1 MKRKDKYKNAYDLKC
16 IEILSYKMILA
27 NIMKRCIPE
36 YYDSDID
43 TIMNKYIESNYQSN
57 NEKIFGLKK
66 DFKYL
71 TYDIFFNSKC
81 PNSNDSIGLL
91 INLEPQRTTKS
102 IGYNIFNR
110 ALFYTANAI
119 MYQYNTI
126 FKNSRYDLLKKVY
139 SIFICFDAPT
149 KEEENS
155 ITYFNLTKDIKL
167 GYNKYEEYDKVC
179 IIVIYL
185 GISNSNH
192 ELLRF
197 IELLFTSELNAN
209 KILDSLHNE
218 YGIKISKPF
227 LQEVDEMC
235 NLSERIEER
244 GIRKG
249 IEQGIEQ
256 GIVLQA
262 YDSIL
267 NIMNSFNISFDQAV
281 VALKLSDKMI
291 EICKTKYECNKN
303 G

>member
-126 FKNSRYDLLKKVY
+126 FKNSRYDLLNY
-139 SIFICFDAPT
+139 C
-149 KEEENS
+149 
-155 ITYFNLTKDIKL
+155 
-167 GYNKYEEYDKVC
+167 
-179 IIVIYL
+179 
-185 GISNSNH
+185 
-192 ELLRF
+192 
-197 IELLFTSELNAN
+197 
-209 KILDSLHNE
+209 
-218 YGIKISKPF
+218 
-227 LQEVDEMC
+227 LQV
-235 NLSERIEER
+235 N
-244 GIRKG
+244 
-249 IEQGIEQ
+249 
-256 GIVLQA
+256 
-262 YDSIL
+262 
-267 NIMNSFNISFDQAV
+267 
-281 VALKLSDKMI
+281 
-291 EICKTKYECNKN
+291 
-303 G
+303 